1 MPLRLLDNVR
11 ELNLCF
17 GSSGLMCVIYYS
29 PRVWKNPPFMPL
41 SPALD
46 INEQVRR
53 RRDRIM
59 VGVVVTLLAILTAI
73 EVYLLRVSTAL
84 PFVNSIF
91 FFGLMN
97 LNIVLIMVLLF
108 LVFRN
113 GVKLIL
119 DERAGL
125 FGSRL
130 RTRLVFSFLLFSIV
144 PTILLFTISALY
156 IKSSFDKWF
165 SIKISSTLERSIEVV
180 QTYYESSKSSAT
192 HFATKIAA
200 DLGATPPSK
209 NLQEKLEKY
218 RADFGLDGVEY
229 YSDPFSPR
237 TLAIQMEKR
246 DRVPPASLESLH
258 AVFSGKDQC
267 RVQHVGNGELV
278 RCGVRLSAR
287 GGVIFVD
294 HFIPLSLAS
303 NLSTIHLSYKDF
315 QSSNPLNYPIKST
328 YFAIL
333 SMVTLLILFCALWT
347 GFYVA
352 KRLTG
357 PLEDLV
363 RGTEAVASG
372 NLEYRITPAGGAEL
386 SKLMHSFND
395 MTADLSRHKRD
406 IEATTQDLRQMNEE
420 LSHRRRYIEV
430 LLESVQ
436 SGVISLDDSGRI
448 SMVNAAAARLLRTT
462 TGELVGKSYLTVI
475 PKEHRT
481 EFRELMASLY
491 DTAKPVRREIRIQ
504 HPRNERL
511 ALLVTLSVLRD
522 ERKKRLGVVAVLDDV
537 TDIQKMERMF
547 AWREVAKRIAHEIK
561 NPLTPIQLS
570 VERLRRRYLD
580 KIQDDGTFNQATGII
595 LTEVDSLKNLVSEFS
610 NFARLPEIQT
620 EPEEL
625 NEIVTEAIVLY
636 RAAHERILFQIEL
649 DDSIGRLQL
658 DRSGMKRALINLFDN
673 AVSAMSGKGELH
685 VKTFF
690 DRTAGFIRVEV
701 ADQGCGIPE
710 SAYAQLFEPYFSMKA
725 GGTGLGLAIVQRIIA
740 DHGGFVRAHA
750 NEPQGTKFVIELPER
765 LRVFSEKVGLGL
777 RPLAKTTAAAPEP
790 ETFI

>member
-1 MPLRLLDNVR
+1 MAVTLEPS
-11 ELNLCF
+11 EL
-17 GSSGLMCVIYYS
+17 
-29 PRVWKNPPFMPL
+29 
-41 SPALD
+41 A
-46 INEQVRR
+46 RR

-59 VGVVVTLLAILTAI
+59 AFVVFLLLVVLIAT
-73 EVYLLRVSTAL
+73 EVHLLRVSAGL

-97 LNIVLIMVLLF
+97 VNIVLIMVLLF

-130 RTRLVFSFLLFSIV
+130 RTRLVFSFLLFSII

-165 SIKISSTLERSIEVV
+165 SIKIGGTLERSIDVV
-180 QTYYESSKSSAT
+180 KTYYENSKSNAT
-192 HFATKIAA
+192 HFANKIASE
-200 DLGATPPSK
+200 LGENPPVKGLS
-209 NLQEKLEKY
+209 ERLEKY
-218 RADFGLDGVEY
+218 RSDYGLDAVEFY
-229 YSDPFSPR
+229 VDPFSER
-237 TLAIQMEKR
+237 LLAIQNEKR
-246 DRVPPASLESLH
+246 DRVPAAPLETLQ
-258 AVFSGKDQC
+258 AIFSGADSC

-278 RCGVRLSAR
+278 RCGVRLTPKGAM
-287 GGVIFVD
+287 VVVD
-294 HFIPLSLAS
+294 HFIPFSLAS
-303 NLSTIHLSYKDF
+303 NLRLIHLSYKDF

-333 SMVTLLILFCALWT
+333 SVVTLLIIFCALWT

-372 NLEYRITPAGGAEL
+372 NLEYRMTPAGGAEL
-386 SKLMHSFND
+386 SQLMTSFNS
-395 MTADLSRHKRD
+395 MTADLHRHKRD
-406 IEATTQDLRQMNEE
+406 IEATTHHLRQMNEE

-436 SGVISLDDSGRI
+436 SGVISLDESGRI

-462 TGELVGKSYLTVI
+462 TGELLGKSYFAIL

-481 EFRELMASLY
+481 EFRELMESLY
-491 DTAKPVRREIRIQ
+491 ETAKPIRREIRIQ

-610 NFARLPEIQT
+610 SFARLPEIQP
-620 EPEEL
+620 EPEDL
-625 NEIVTEAIVLY
+625 NEIVSEAIVLY

-649 DDSIGRLQL
+649 DDSIGRLNL
-658 DRSGMKRALINLFDN
+658 DRAGLKRALINLFDN
-673 AVSAMSGKGELH
+673 AVSAMAGKGELH
-685 VKTFF
+685 VRTFF
-690 DRTAGFIRVEV
+690 DRSAGFIRVEV

-710 SAYAQLFEPYFSMKA
+710 GAYAQLFEPYFSMKA

-750 NEPQGTKFVIELPER
+750 NEPRGTTFVIELPER
-765 LRVFSEKVGLGL
+765 LRVFSEKTGVSPTAPGILGG
-777 RPLAKTTAAAPEP
+777 PTSPAPM
-790 ETFI
+790 T